1 MLVEVPQEA
10 VAIVADEPGR
20 PFKCKSNIEFNS
32 REHKQHLEHLINALD
47 VYGGRWR
54 LGLDY

>member
-1 MLVEVPQEA
+1 MLEVPQEA
-10 VAIVADEPGR
+10 AVADELGGSV
-20 PFKCKSNIEFNS
+20 KCKSNLEFNS
-32 REHKQHLEHLINALD
+32 RKHEQHLINALD